1 MAEFFNRANLLQGSV
16 APIAGGNVSVP
27 TDDPNNKLLAQG
39 LGNLSSRLD
48 SFKTTAF
55 NVAGER
61 AKAAGAAYGARNSI
75 TPAQV
80 ELAKQTGQPIDL
92 PGDPSSLKI
101 YDQAAYDGSL
111 AVTESQ
117 FTSAGRRALT
127 DAMAL
132 AAQDPNIKPTE
143 FAARIDTIVSEY
155 SNMMGQISPTSGAKI
170 AATLSTTANGQLV
183 SFSRSFATQQKKEL
197 KNVAYQDFGIMVDT
211 LVTTIDGFQPGE
223 TTPDGQPTAT
233 LKQIIDGKR
242 LEAENILING
252 GESQKTVTTKMG
264 TVFDKA
270 VTEAKRGVVLNWAQS
285 GDYADDPSEAY
296 DDLGDG
302 KAGKRIT
309 EIFGSMTQTEQ
320 AKLRKE
326 ILSIATQKF
335 SLEKQREDDVNE
347 GNDKLAKEL
356 MSDLNTLRINGKPA
370 EFRKKLE
377 ELNKLSP
384 KDAAAFYNDNDFG
397 LGGIDDQVAL
407 SKLETDIDNF
417 DYDREVQRG
426 VRDPLLGRLLS
437 LKTANNVTS
446 ATYKRL
452 RTAIIDRNKEDLSLA
467 LLTAQDAF
475 NYVPRDN
482 MAMDPGSDRDIGR
495 QNYKKAELQI
505 KRAFR
510 KNPEIDLDDKMNTI
524 IKTIQKGEQ
533 ENITFESL
541 TANLP
546 LNINTLEKVNK
557 VKGNKKFQSL
567 LMQYKGT
574 IKKIQDKFP
583 EQWNATQ

>member
-16 APIAGGNVSVP
+16 SPVAGGNVSVP
-27 TDDPNNKLLAQG
+27 MDDPNNKLLAQG
-39 LGNLSSRLD
+39 FGSLASRLD
-48 SFKTTAF
+48 AFKTTAF

-61 AKAAGAAYGARNSI
+61 AKAAGAAYGVRNAP
-75 TPAQV
+75 TVEQV
-80 ELAKQTGQPIDL
+80 ELAKRTGQPIDL

-143 FAARIDTIVSEY
+143 FAGRMDTIVSEY

-197 KNVAYQDFGIMVDT
+197 KNSAYQDFDIMVDT

-233 LKQIIDGKR
+233 LDQIIASKR

-252 GESQKTVTTKMG
+252 GESQKTVMTKMG

-270 VTEAKRGVVLNWAQS
+270 VLEAKRGVVLNWAQS

-302 KAGKRIT
+302 TAGKRIA

-335 SLEKQREDDVNE
+335 NLEKQREDDVNE
-347 GNDKLAKEL
+347 DNDRVVKKL
-356 MSDLNTLRINGKPA
+356 MSELNTLREEGKPA
-370 EFRKKLE
+370 AFRAKLK
-377 ELNKLSP
+377 ELNTLSP

-397 LGGIDDQVAL
+397 LGGIDDQVAI
-407 SKLETDIDNF
+407 SELERDIDNF
-417 DYDREVQRG
+417 DYDRGVQSG
-426 VRDPLLGRLLS
+426 DKDPLLGRLLL

-446 ATYKRL
+446 TTYKRL
-452 RTAIIDRNKEDLSLA
+452 RTAIIDRNKEDLNLA

-482 MAMDPGSDRDIGR
+482 MAMDPGSDRDLGR

-510 KNPEIDLDDKMNTI
+510 KDPEIDLDDKMNTI
-524 IKTIQKGEQ
+524 IQTIRKADQ

-541 TANLP
+541 TSKLP
-546 LNINTLEKVNK
+546 PNINTLEKINK

-567 LMQYKGT
+567 LMQYQGT
-574 IKKIQDKFP
+574 IKKLKDKFP
-583 EQWNATQ
+583 DQWNATK